1 MVDDR
6 LMHGKSP
13 MRDPAQ
19 KRLIEAE
26 VQEQQN
32 PYKTPPSNL
41 TSIDKAVDAGSRP
54 ARLHMTEPL
63 QGATDSFEV

>member
-13 MRDPAQ
+13 LRDPAQ
-19 KRLIEAE
+19 KRLVEAE

-41 TSIDKAVDAGSRP
+41 TRNERTGAVDSRP
-54 ARLHMTEPL
+54 TRLMTTEPL
-63 QGATDSFEV
+63 QSATDDQKV